1 MKTFSEIIKINLPK
15 ISLLD
20 VGAMKTGEL
29 DMGTMKTSESNRYES
44 LFKSNLI
51 EVIGFEAN
59 LSEYIRLKNKKNEK
73 YLNYCLG
80 DGTEKTL
87 YVTNYPGCTS
97 LYEPN
102 PDIINLFTGMSTDAG
117 NFTVIEKRKIKT
129 HKLKDIKEV
138 NKVDVVKID
147 TQGSELDILKNFEK
161 KIKEVLI
168 IESEV
173 EFVELYKDQPL
184 FFDMQNFLS
193 KNGFVLHKLIDIGG
207 RSFRPWTLNKNPL
220 LPMSQLLWADAI
232 FVRDFS
238 KLDKFSD
245 EDLLKISLFL
255 HEIYNSYDL
264 CYYFLREY
272 DQRNKLK
279 LSEIYRKHISSE
291 TKLNLKFMNLRL
303 SVDYDKIKK

>member
-1 MKTFSEIIKINLPK
+1 MKTLKDIIKINLPK

-20 VGAMKTGEL
+20 VGAMKTT
-29 DMGTMKTSESNRYES
+29 DPDRYES
-44 LFKSNLI
+44 LLKSKLI

-59 LSEYIRLKNKKNEK
+59 ISEYLKLKNKINEK

-87 YVTNYPGCTS
+87 YITRYPGCTS

-102 PDIINLFTGMSTDAG
+102 SEIINLFTNIGTDEGG
-117 NFTVIEKRKIKT
+117 NFRVIEEKKIKT
-129 HKLKDIKEV
+129 HKLQEIKEI

-161 KIKEVLI
+161 KIKKVLI

-173 EFVELYKDQPL
+173 EFIELYKNQPL
-184 FFDMQNFLS
+184 FSDIQNFLS
-193 KNGFVLHKLIDIGG
+193 KNGFTLHKLIDIGG
-207 RSFRPWTLNKNPL
+207 RPFRPWVVNNDPVF
-220 LPMSQLLWADAI
+220 PMSQLLWADAI

-238 KLDKFSD
+238 KLDRFSN

-255 HEIYNSYDL
+255 HDIYNSYDL
-264 CYYFLREY
+264 CHYFLREY
-272 DQRNKLK
+272 DNRNKLQ
-279 LSEIYRKHISSE
+279 LSEIYWEYIHSE
-291 TKLNLKFMNLRL
+291 KNPSLKFMNLRL
-303 SVDYDKIKK
+303 NIDYKIES